1 MIQDEQDLR
10 QRLAHIDMAEKRAN
24 AARNLRNQ
32 WEHRMFEP
40 KNLGLSVSEVD
51 KDNFIT
57 ERVRMNNDEGRLFM
71 EFLRTLESK
80 MKADVDEMRTALD
93 NFIGG
98 RNE

>member
-1 MIQDEQDLR
+1 
-10 QRLAHIDMAEKRAN
+10 
-24 AARNLRNQ
+24 
-32 WEHRMFEP
+32 MFEP